1 MYAVHIL
8 LPQMFF
14 SQLKNLINFYMEDTK
29 LYNYLM
35 LNTSLHNTIS
45 DKLWVFKEG

>member
-1 MYAVHIL
+1 
-8 LPQMFF
+8 
-14 SQLKNLINFYMEDTK
+14 MEDTK

-35 LNTSLHNTIS
+35 LNTSLDNIIS